1 MARQSGEK
9 IAADSGFTT
18 FPVDP
23 FAIAAKEDI
32 LVEAKDPDRKGMSGC
47 IVFNDESASSMR
59 PISAVKGSGGSLLP
73 MSWATTSSKDIPRK
87 S

>member
-1 MARQSGEK
+1 MARQCGEK
-9 IAADSGFTT
+9 IAADHGFTT

-47 IVFNDESASSMR
+47 IVFNDDGVASSMR
-59 PISAVKGSGGSLLP
+59 PISVVKGFGGSP
-73 MSWATTSSKDIPRK
+73 
-87 S
+87 